1 METTK
6 LNDVITVLINHYSI
20 AEVLNE
26 IIKVCEIAN
35 VNNPGFGWDCD
46 REAIAGILPVM
57 KN

>member
-1 METTK
+1 MDTTQ
-6 LNDVITVLINHYSI
+6 LNDVIATLINHYSI

-35 VNNPGFGWDCD
+35 ANNPGFGWDSD
-46 REAIAGILPVM
+46 REAIAGILPVI